1 MWLQKK
7 KKSLLGSMWEEGL
20 LCVWGIFVCF
30 GGFFPIS
37 LTSLDFWNVTFFSLS
52 LVKELN
58 KKLKIK
64 KPSEHLCGWFLFWW
78 LSSPFQ
84 SLVGLFFFFNKQ
96 LMFTVEQIMM
106 VDFCMVFLRVIVHS
120 QSKVL
125 GCHKNQDCMST
136 LTLLLF
142 TAHLLVQTQV
152 SSSS

>member
-7 KKSLLGSMWEEGL
+7 KNHYLAVCGKRDCCVYGGFLFVLVGFFYFFNLFGL
-20 LCVWGIFVCF
+20 LKCY
-30 GGFFPIS
+30 
-37 LTSLDFWNVTFFSLS
+37 LFSLS

-64 KPSEHLCGWFLFWW
+64 KPSEHLCGCFLFWW

-84 SLVGLFFFFNKQ
+84 SGWFLFFNKQ
-96 LMFTVEQIMM
+96 LIFTVEQIMM
-106 VDFCMVFLRVIVHS
+106 VDFCMVFLRIIVHS

-125 GCHKNQDCMST
+125 GCHRNQDCMST